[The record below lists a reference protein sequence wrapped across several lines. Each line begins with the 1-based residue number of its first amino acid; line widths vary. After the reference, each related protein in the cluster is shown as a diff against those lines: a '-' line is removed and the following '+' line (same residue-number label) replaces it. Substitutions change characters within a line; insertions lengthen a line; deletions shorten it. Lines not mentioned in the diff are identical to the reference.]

1 MRGFLILT
9 VVAALA
15 TPAAA
20 QLAAGDVFR
29 LAEEAV
35 AGGRIADAIAM
46 LKALTADPDDEVRT
60 EARFRL
66 GKTYAAQGKLTDAA
80 VLFRAILDEKPG
92 AQRVRL
98 ELAAILVQMGNLSEA
113 RRALRQAQ
121 AGPLPPDV
129 AQIVDQYSA
138 ALRSL
143 KPVGASFE
151 ITLAPSTNINRATTS
166 TTLDTIIAPFELSDD
181 ARAQSGVGVRLGGQ
195 AWVAAPLWPALRATL
210 RLSGQGSVYRETRF
224 NDMLGAAE
232 AGLDIYSGRSRFR
245 PTVSVSHRWFGG
257 VPYAMTYGG
266 GIGWTR
272 ALGKRGQIEIEASAV
287 RADYR
292 TNDLQDGA
300 VYDASIAVER
310 AFSPRFGGRLTLTA
324 QRQTAADAAYA
335 TATGGAS
342 ALLWREAGA
351 TTIFASFGISRL
363 EADARLGILPDR
375 RKDWLVRATGGLSW
389 RRWRLFGFAPVV
401 RVSYERNVSTT
412 QLYDYRRFGAEV
424 GLTRA
429 F

>member
-1 MRGFLILT
+1 M
-9 VVAALA
+9 VAVALA
-15 TPAAA
+15 TPAVA

-29 LAEEAV
+29 LAEEAI
-35 AGGRIADAIAM
+35 AGGRIADAEAM
-46 LKALTADPDDEVRT
+46 FKALAADPDEEVRS

-66 GKTYAAQGKLTDAA
+66 GKTYAARGKLSDAA
-80 VLFRAILDEKPG
+80 VQYRAILDEKPD

-98 ELAAILVQMGNLSEA
+98 ELAAILVQMGNLADA

-143 KPVGASFE
+143 KPFGASFE
-151 ITLAPSTNINRATTS
+151 VTLAPSTNINRATTS

-181 ARAQSGVGVRLGGQ
+181 ARARSGVGVRLGGQ
-195 AWVAAPLWPALRATL
+195 AWVAAPLSPALRATL
-210 RLSGQGSVYRETRF
+210 RLSGQGSVYREARF
-224 NDMLGAAE
+224 NDMLGAVE
-232 AGLDIYSGRSRFR
+232 AGLEIYSGRSRFR
-245 PTVSVSHRWFGG
+245 PTMSASHRWFAG
-257 VPYAMTYGG
+257 VPYATTYGG

-272 ALGKRGQIEIEASAV
+272 ALGKRGQIEIEASAA

-300 VYDASIAVER
+300 VFDATVAVER
-310 AFSPRFGGRLTLTA
+310 AFSSRFGGRLSVTA
-324 QRQTAADAAYA
+324 QRQTAADPAYA
-335 TATGGAS
+335 TVSGGIT
-342 ALLWREAGA
+342 ALAWREAGA
-351 TTIFASFGISRL
+351 TTVFATLGLSRL
-363 EADARLGILPDR
+363 EADARLGLLPDR
-375 RKDWLVRATGGLSW
+375 RKDWLTRATGGLSW

-401 RVSYERNVSTT
+401 RVSYERNASTT